1 MMGKVK
7 KVSMS
12 QWEEKGMLL
21 LTRRE
26 RDRRWKK
33 ARKAMNTRGLDCL
46 VVWGSTGG
54 FGGLAANLRYLTNTT
69 EQGYLV
75 FPLEDEPTIFTFEK
89 GLETPWVRDSR
100 VGQPSYS
107 KAISERIRELHFE
120 KVKMGL
126 VGLSGYF
133 GEMGFPYTT
142 CKALVDIFP
151 KAIFEDATDLLQE
164 VRLIK
169 SAAEIRCFELGC
181 EVGSKVMQAVADTAK
196 PGVKD
201 YEVIAK
207 IMDTLYRNGCEP
219 GSMILY
225 HSGKGGV
232 HAADGGWLQP
242 PKQRVLEVG
251 DVILIEFDAKYF
263 GYRAQYNQPF
273 SVGKPNK
280 EWQELFNAALNSHN
294 IGMKVLKPG
303 ITAGELDEAFLTP
316 IRKAGYRLRNPAFH
330 GLGLGLEMPMGSF
343 PGQPDYKADP
353 TFIIGAGM
361 VIEFEPHA
369 VSQDERKGIHLG
381 SPVLVT
387 ETGCRLLTKDW
398 KPEFKVTYGFS

>member
-1 MMGKVK
+1 MNKTK
-7 KVSMS
+7 KGSIS
-12 QWEEKGMLL
+12 QLEEKAMSV
-21 LTRRE
+21 LTREE

-33 ARKAMNTRGLDCL
+33 VRDAMKKRGFECL

-54 FGGLAANLRYLTNTT
+54 FGGLAANLRYLSNTT

-75 FPLEDEPTIFTFEK
+75 FPLEGEPTIFTFEK
-89 GLETPWVRDSR
+89 GLETPWVPDSR

-107 KAISERIRELHFE
+107 KAISERIKESDFE
-120 KVKMGL
+120 KVKIGI

-133 GEMGFPYTT
+133 GEMGFPYTSYKT
-142 CKALVDIFP
+142 LMDTFP
-151 KAIFEDATDLLQE
+151 KAIFEDATDLLQK

-169 SAAEIRCFELGC
+169 SAAEVRCFELAC
-181 EVGSKVMQAVADTAK
+181 EVGSKVMQAVVDTAK
-196 PGVKD
+196 AGVKD

-207 IMDTLYRNGCEP
+207 IMDTLYRSGCEP
-219 GSMILY
+219 CSMILY
-225 HSGKGGV
+225 HSGKEAV

-242 PKQRVLEVG
+242 PSLRVLELG
-251 DVILIEFDAKYF
+251 DVILIEFDAKYY

-280 EWQELFNAALNSHN
+280 EWQELFNVALESHN
-294 IGMKVLKPG
+294 IGMKALKPG
-303 ITAGELDEAFLTP
+303 ITAGELDNVFLTP
-316 IRKAGYRLRNPAFH
+316 IRKARYKMRNPAFH
-330 GLGLGLEMPMGSF
+330 GLGLGLEAPMGSF
-343 PGQPDYKADP
+343 PGQPDYKPDP
-353 TFIIGAGM
+353 SFLIEAGM
-361 VIEFEPHA
+361 VIELEPHV

-398 KPEFKVTYGFS
+398 KPEFKIT